1 MNAGLYEI
9 NGRVSQTEKNQR
21 DETVIDIKNCNK
33 SFGKNKVLKNI
44 TLRVQEGEMVGLIGA
59 SGSGKS
65 TLIRQIG
72 GLESMDRSSGHIK
85 LFSETTQL
93 ANARTAKQ
101 RALRR
106 DVGIIFQ
113 QYNLVGRLSVL
124 TNVLIGRLAHNPSW
138 KGMVKLFPQEER
150 VKALEALERVNMVE
164 YAHQR
169 ASTLSGGQQQR
180 GAIARAMAQ
189 QAKLILADE
198 PIASLDP
205 ASSDKVMNL
214 LADINQQDRVTV
226 VVSLHQFEVAR
237 SRCERIVAL
246 RDGEIVFDGK
256 ASQISQ
262 ADFIDLYGV
271 EESGATMAG
280 GPCSQMYQVG

>member
-1 MNAGLYEI
+1 MNARLYEMQK
-9 NGRVSQTEKNQR
+9 SEKSTE
-21 DETVIDIKNCNK
+21 DVIIDIKGLNK

-44 TLRVQEGEMVGLIGA
+44 NLKVREGEMVGLIGA

-65 TLIRQIG
+65 TLIRIIG
-72 GLESMDRSSGHIK
+72 GLETTDSSSGHLK
-85 LFSETTQL
+85 LFGEATQV
-93 ANARTAKQ
+93 AGKKTGNH

-113 QYNLVGRLSVL
+113 QFNLIGRLSVL

-138 KGMVKLFPQEER
+138 KGMIKLFPQEER
-150 VKALEALERVNMVE
+150 IKALEALERVNMVE

-180 GAIARAMAQ
+180 GAIARAMTQ
-189 QAKLILADE
+189 EAKLILADE

-205 ASSDKVMNL
+205 ASSDKVMTL
-214 LADINQQDRVTV
+214 LSDINEQDKVTV
-226 VVSLHQFEVAR
+226 VVSLHQFEVAQ

-246 RDGEIVFDGK
+246 KDGK
-256 ASQISQ
+256 IVYDGRASNINQ
-262 ADFIDLYGV
+262 ADLIELYGV
-271 EESGATMAG
+271 EEGVCRLDSELS
-280 GPCSQMYQVG
+280 SQMIQVG

>member
-1 MNAGLYEI
+1 MNARLYEM
-9 NGRVSQTEKNQR
+9 QT
-21 DETVIDIKNCNK
+21 DENRTKEAIIDIKGLNK

-44 TLRVQEGEMVGLIGA
+44 NLTVREGEMVGLIGA

-65 TLIRQIG
+65 TLIRIIG
-72 GLESMDRSSGHIK
+72 GLETTDNSSGHLK
-85 LFSETTQL
+85 LFGEATQV
-93 ANARTAKQ
+93 AGKRTGNH

-113 QYNLVGRLSVL
+113 QFNLIGRLSVL

-138 KGMVKLFPQEER
+138 KGMIKLFPQEER
-150 VKALEALERVNMVE
+150 IKALEALERVNMVE

-180 GAIARAMAQ
+180 GAIARALTQ
-189 QAKLILADE
+189 EAKLILADE

-214 LADINQQDRVTV
+214 LTDINTQDQVTV
-226 VVSLHQFEVAR
+226 VVSLHQFEVAQ

-246 RDGEIVFDGK
+246 KDGEIVYDGK
-256 ASQISQ
+256 ASQINQ
-262 ADFIDLYGV
+262 DDLIELYGV
-271 EESGATMAG
+271 EQDVCGING
-280 GPCSQMYQVG
+280 GTPAQMLQVG

>member
-1 MNAGLYEI
+1 MNARLHAVP
-9 NGRVSQTEKNQR
+9 GRDGRTDNS
-21 DETVIDIKNCNK
+21 DDLVIDISGLNK
-33 SFGKNKVLKNI
+33 SFGKNRVLKNI
-44 TLRVQEGEMVGLIGA
+44 NLTVRRGEMVGLIGA

-65 TLIRQIG
+65 TLIREIG
-72 GLESMDRSSGHIK
+72 GLETMDSSSGHIK
-85 LFSETTQL
+85 LFGEATQL
-93 ANARTAKQ
+93 GNKKTSNH

-113 QYNLVGRLSVL
+113 QFNLIGRLSVL

-138 KGMVKLFPQEER
+138 KGMIKLFPREEKA
-150 VKALEALERVNMVE
+150 KALEALERVNMVH

-180 GAIARAMAQ
+180 GAIARAMTQ
-189 QAKLILADE
+189 EAKLILADE

-214 LADINQQDRVTV
+214 LADINEQDRVTV
-226 VVSLHQFEVAR
+226 VVSLHQFEVAK

-246 RDGEIVFDGK
+246 KDGEVVYDGK
-256 ASQISQ
+256 ASEIDQQ
-262 ADFIDLYGV
+262 DFVELYGV
-271 EESGATMAG
+271 EQDVYGLEGGEESH
-280 GPCSQMYQVG
+280 MYQAG

>member
-1 MNAGLYEI
+1 MNARLYEMQK
-9 NGRVSQTEKNQR
+9 SEKSA
-21 DETVIDIKNCNK
+21 DDVIIDIKGLNK

-44 TLRVQEGEMVGLIGA
+44 NLKVREGEMVGLIGA

-65 TLIRQIG
+65 TLIRIIG
-72 GLESMDRSSGHIK
+72 GLETTDRSSGHLK
-85 LFSETTQL
+85 LFGEATQV
-93 ANARTAKQ
+93 AGKKTGNH

-113 QYNLVGRLSVL
+113 QFNLIGRLSVL

-138 KGMVKLFPQEER
+138 KGLIKLFPQEER
-150 VKALEALERVNMVE
+150 IKALEALERVNMVE

-180 GAIARAMAQ
+180 GAIARAMTQ
-189 QAKLILADE
+189 EAKLILADE

-205 ASSDKVMNL
+205 ASSDKVMTL
-214 LADINQQDRVTV
+214 LSDINEQDKVTV
-226 VVSLHQFEVAR
+226 VVSLHQFEVAQ

-246 RDGEIVFDGK
+246 KDGKIVYDGK
-256 ASQISQ
+256 ASKIHQDDLIE
-262 ADFIDLYGV
+262 LYGV
-271 EESGATMAG
+271 EEGVCRRDSEL
-280 GPCSQMYQVG
+280 SDQMIQVG